1 LPIHPAER
9 DTGRRRAAMASTRFD
24 CDCDK
29 VIEMEELGIGTEEIL
44 QYARALLPK
53 DDLRTLMRG
62 LEEILAASA
71 ENGPE
76 TGPSGV

>member
-1 LPIHPAER
+1 MRL
-9 DTGRRRAAMASTRFD
+9 AAMASTRFD

-29 VIEMEELGIGTEEIL
+29 VIEMEELGIGVEEIL

-62 LEEILAASA
+62 LEEILDAPA
-71 ENGPE
+71 ENGSE
-76 TGPSGV
+76 DERR

>member
-1 LPIHPAER
+1 MRLY
-9 DTGRRRAAMASTRFD
+9 AMASTRFD

-29 VIEMEELGIGTEEIL
+29 VIEMEELGIGVEEIL

-62 LEEILAASA
+62 LEEILDAAAESES
-71 ENGPE
+71 ENGQR
-76 TGPSGV
+76 